1 MNENEDTLEFKDCL
15 ILICTDGINNFE
27 YLVRVL
33 EFAKRINKSLVV
45 FSPKISQEVVSMFVY
60 NMRKNNLNVSFNLNL
75 FLSNLNKNDI

>member
-1 MNENEDTLEFKDCL
+1 MNENEETLEFKDCL
-15 ILICTDGINNFE
+15 ILICTDDINNFE

-60 NMRKNNLNVSFNLNL
+60 NMRKNNLNVSFNSNL
-75 FLSNLNKNDI
+75 FLSNLNKIDI

>member
-15 ILICTDGINNFE
+15 ILICTDDINNFE

-60 NMRKNNLNVSFNLNL
+60 NMRKNNLNVSFNSKL
-75 FLSNLNKNDI
+75 FLSNLNKIDI

>member
-1 MNENEDTLEFKDCL
+1 LNENEDTLEFKDCL
-15 ILICTDGINNFE
+15 ILICTDDINNFE

-60 NMRKNNLNVSFNLNL
+60 NMRKNNLNVSFNSKL
-75 FLSNLNKNDI
+75 FLSNLNKIDI

>member
-1 MNENEDTLEFKDCL
+1 LNENEETLEFKDCL
-15 ILICTDGINNFE
+15 ILICTDDINNFE

-60 NMRKNNLNVSFNLNL
+60 NMRKNNLNVSFNSNL
-75 FLSNLNKNDI
+75 FLSNLNKIDI